1 MFLLDLLKNRPLLA
15 TAVSWLIAQ
24 GVKPVLYRI
33 TQGRWDWHWLLS
45 SGGMPSSHAS
55 AVSALTT
62 AVALGEGLDSTAF
75 AIALVTAIIVLYDA
89 AGVRRAASIQARI
102 LNQIL
107 DELFSG
113 KPIAQTRLRELL
125 GHTPFQVI
133 VGAVLGVSVAL
144 LLHFG
149 LSL

>member
-1 MFLLDLLKNRPLLA
+1 
-15 TAVSWLIAQ
+15 
-24 GVKPVLYRI
+24 
-33 TQGRWDWHWLLS
+33 
-45 SGGMPSSHAS
+45 MPSSHAS

-75 AIALVTAIIVLYDA
+75 AISLVTAIIVLYDA

-125 GHTPFQVI
+125 GHTPFEVV

-144 LLHFG
+144 LLR
-149 LSL
+149 LQASL